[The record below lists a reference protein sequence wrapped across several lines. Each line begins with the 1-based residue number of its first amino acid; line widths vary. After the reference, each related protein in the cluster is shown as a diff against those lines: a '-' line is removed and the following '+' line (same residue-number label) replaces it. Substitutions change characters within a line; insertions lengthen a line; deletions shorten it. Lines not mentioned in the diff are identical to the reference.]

1 MLVKFK
7 KLEEEEEEEDYVET
21 ATCGIRSSFSVLIS
35 GGEETAPGDW
45 PWMALL
51 GYSDPELYVEMIPS
65 GPTHCLTTVMQ
76 ALCWS
81 SDLLPSCSHRGSLR
95 YLP

>member
-51 GYSDPELYVEMIPS
+51 RYSDPVMYVKIPAD
-65 GPTHCLTTVMQ
+65 CETVSCKDQ
-76 ALCWS
+76 TLPGAVPEFS
-81 SDLLPSCSHRGSLR
+81 SLPVMF
-95 YLP
+95 